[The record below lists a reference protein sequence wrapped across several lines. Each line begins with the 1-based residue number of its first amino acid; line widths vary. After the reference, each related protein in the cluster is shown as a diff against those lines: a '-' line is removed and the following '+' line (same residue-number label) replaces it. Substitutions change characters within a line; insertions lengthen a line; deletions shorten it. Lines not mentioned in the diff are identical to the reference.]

1 MEKTHNLNQEIKI
14 PRTFVIGCV
23 LAIYTLAFIL
33 TPYWLVAQSNNL
45 NLLILGATVILGGLW
60 ANISSGTPTL
70 RLRPNSFFII
80 LVTLTLLIPLN
91 LRQLLSVIP
100 WRGDESAHIQ
110 VSLFLFE
117 LIQPL
122 WALVFVLA
130 LIVFLALAWKCPKWA
145 GVFYTACLLI
155 LLPGLLNHKIFP
167 QVPETAEVILRYPF
181 VNYWPN
187 AILLVF
193 INLFRDPYSEIFY
206 RLPPF
211 LASVLIVAFA
221 TKEYFSRNIPLALLT
236 GLAIATI
243 PLLFYYS
250 SILYLEL
257 PAVFLM
263 LVVCLRIKN
272 LLLADFDE
280 IKNDPAWYALIL
292 IGFIKETALPF
303 LLIFL
308 FFRLGLTALRFTRWA
323 PTSEKHPWLAPGNTL
338 QPLLKLA
345 YAEFQVAF
353 SVLFPIIFYILLR
366 SSLISTRSLGLQPQ
380 NFWQLSTYLV
390 LGRSFL
396 EQFGLFQLIF
406 LVGCLRL
413 IQKKEVIPA
422 LFFLTLFLG
431 IPLFHSL
438 DDWQYIGYS
447 RFNLF
452 MLPAILG
459 GSAAFLDDLIGWN
472 KTGSTSKRTILP
484 GLVLVVLIASNLWVS
499 PINLDGT
506 KKPLWGNYNVDTSEH
521 YYPYKDALLW
531 LRQAKLKGPYFITGM
546 PRTHYFYNFY
556 LEHWQWSPDIK
567 ESYSNQYP
575 DEASNLGYALN
586 YAKEKEYRVIIYQV
600 IGKVLPVR
608 PPEISAYPQQQV
620 FCNQAHCLIIFY

>member
-1 MEKTHNLNQEIKI
+1 MKIRHNLLQEIKI
-14 PRTFVIGCV
+14 PQTFVIGCV
-23 LAIYTLAFIL
+23 LSLYTLAFIL
-33 TPYWLVAQSNNL
+33 SPYWLYAQSNNL
-45 NLLILGATVILGGLW
+45 MIIFLGATALLGVIW
-60 ANISSGTPTL
+60 SNIASGTPTL
-70 RLRPNSFFII
+70 QLRPTSFFI
-80 LVTLTLLIPLN
+80 LPALLSLLIPLN

-100 WRGDESAHIQ
+100 WRGDERTHIQ
-110 VSLFLFE
+110 VSLFLFD

-122 WALVFVLA
+122 WALAFVLA
-130 LIVFLALAWKCPKWA
+130 LILFLVLAWKSPKWA

-155 LLPGLLNHKIFP
+155 LLPLLFNHKIFP
-167 QVPETAEVILRYPF
+167 QAPATADIILRYPF

-193 INLFRDPYSEIFY
+193 VNLFRDPYSEIFY
-206 RLPPF
+206 RLIPC
-211 LASVLIVAFA
+211 LASVLIVVIA
-221 TKEYFSRNIPLALLT
+221 TKNYFNRNIPLALLT

-257 PAVFLM
+257 PAVLLM
-263 LVVCLRIKN
+263 LIVCLRIKP
-272 LLLADFDE
+272 LLLGDFDE
-280 IKNDPAWYALIL
+280 IKNDPAWVALIL

-303 LLIFL
+303 LLIFM

-323 PTSEKHPWLAPGNTL
+323 PSPEKRLNFAHENPL

-345 YAEFQVAF
+345 FNEFQIAF
-353 SVLFPIIFYILLR
+353 SVLFPIIFYIFLR
-366 SSLISTRSLGLQPQ
+366 STLISTRSLGLQPQ
-380 NFWQLSTYLV
+380 NLWQLSTYLV
-390 LGRSFL
+390 LVRSFL

-406 LVGCLRL
+406 LIGCLRL
-413 IQKKEVIPA
+413 IKKKEVIPA
-422 LFFLTLFLG
+422 LFFLTLYLG

-459 GSAAFLDDLIGWN
+459 GSAAFLDDLNNSGAGL
-472 KTGSTSKRTILP
+472 KKTILP
-484 GLVLVVLIASNLWVS
+484 GLLLTALIASNLWIS

-531 LRQAKLKGPYFITGM
+531 LRQTRLKGPYFITGM
-546 PRTHYFYNFY
+546 PGTHYYYDFY
-556 LEHWQWSPDIK
+556 LQHWQWSPDIK
-567 ESYSNQYP
+567 ESYANQYP
-575 DEASNLGYALN
+575 DEASNLGFALN
-586 YAKEKEYRVIIYQV
+586 YAKKKEYRVIIYQV
-600 IGKVLPVR
+600 VGKELPIR
-608 PPEISAYPQQQV
+608 PSEISAYPQQKV